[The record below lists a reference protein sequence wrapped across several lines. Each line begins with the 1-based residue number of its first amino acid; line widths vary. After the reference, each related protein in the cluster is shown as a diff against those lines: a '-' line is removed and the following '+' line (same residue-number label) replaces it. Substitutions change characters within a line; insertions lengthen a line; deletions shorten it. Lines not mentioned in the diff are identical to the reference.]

1 MSASASVSV
10 SSSPGR
16 SQHAAILIVVYVVV
30 LLLPVI
36 LGAFQDLPH
45 RSLIREFTD
54 ALLLIGFMALYIQ
67 FILSGRFKAISGRFG
82 IDLVM
87 RLHQLMARILAVFLL
102 VHPFL
107 VVRPW
112 ESTSRAFER
121 ASVLFFTP
129 STNTGIIAWFLLL
142 ILVLVAIFR
151 DRLHI
156 RYEAWRLSHGIGTL
170 AMASLA
176 THHAINLGRHSNTMF
191 ITLWLILLAL
201 SALTLLYIHVIKP
214 LRKRAHPYHVV
225 SNTQVGDGLWNVT
238 ITPDYPGRLEFAAG
252 QFVWLTLGRSPFSIN
267 EHPFSIASC
276 PSESPDISFLIKES
290 GDFTSRIGE
299 IQPGSQA
306 YFDGPHGNCTLA
318 GRYGTGICLIAGGAG
333 IAPAMSIIRQLHAS
347 RDRRPIR
354 LIYGANREGES
365 VFTEELKAMQEDI
378 NLSEYLVLS
387 EPPPN
392 WHGLQGILDEHTLD
406 MCLTDSGRKNWLY
419 FVWGPDVM
427 LKSVRR
433 ALRGWGVPRH
443 QIVTERFTF

>member
-1 MSASASVSV
+1 MSVSV

-16 SQHAAILIVVYVVV
+16 RQHAVILIVVYVVV

-36 LGAFQDLPH
+36 LGAFQDLPR

-87 RLHQLMARILAVFLL
+87 RVHQLMARILAVFLL

-112 ESTSRAFER
+112 DSTSKVFER
-121 ASVLFFTP
+121 ASVLFFSPT
-129 STNTGIIAWFLLL
+129 TNTGIAAWFLLL

-151 DRLHI
+151 DRLNI

-176 THHAINLGRHSNTMF
+176 THHAIILGRHSNILFT
-191 ITLWLILLAL
+191 TLWLILLVL
-201 SALTLLYIHVIKP
+201 SALTLLCIHVIKP
-214 LRKRAHPYHVV
+214 LYKRARPYHVV
-225 SNTQVGDGLWNVT
+225 SNTQVGDGLWNLT
-238 ITPDYPGRLEFAAG
+238 ITPDYPGRLGFAAG

-299 IQPGSQA
+299 IQPGVQA
-306 YFDGPHGNCTLA
+306 YLDGPHGNCTLA

-333 IAPAMSIIRQLHAS
+333 IAPALSIIRQLHAS
-347 RDRRPIR
+347 RDQRPIR
-354 LIYGANREGES
+354 LVYGANREGES

-392 WHGLQGILDEHTLD
+392 WHGLHGILDGHTLG
-406 MCLTDSGRKNWLY
+406 MYLTDSRREDWLY

-427 LKSVRR
+427 IKSVTRT
-433 ALRGWGVPRH
+433 LRGWGVPRH